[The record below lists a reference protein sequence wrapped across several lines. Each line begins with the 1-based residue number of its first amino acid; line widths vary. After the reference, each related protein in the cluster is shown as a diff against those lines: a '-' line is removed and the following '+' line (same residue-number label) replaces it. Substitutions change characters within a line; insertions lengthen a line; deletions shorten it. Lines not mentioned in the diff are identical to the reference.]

1 MSAVLTHPRAT
12 ASTRVPTLKF
22 WRWSPGTA
30 SLVAG
35 IAGAAM
41 AVLTPVANFGAVGSL
56 VTGGDAAKTAS
67 DIAGSAPLFLA
78 GIVTLFLVTLLD
90 LVITGALYTLFRSV
104 SRRLSLAAAVLR
116 IVFVGV
122 FLIAIAQLL
131 YALTHVSDPHA
142 ALQAAVAY
150 STIWVTGLGLF
161 GLHLLLTGYLAFR
174 SGFVPRIVGV
184 LLAIAG
190 IGYLADAVALQLVPG
205 FTPLFGALLFVGEPV
220 MVLWELIRGR
230 RLPRLPTPAAV

>member
-1 MSAVLTHPRAT
+1 MSAVLSRPRAT
-12 ASTRVPTLKF
+12 TPPRVPALKF

-30 SLVAG
+30 CLVAG

-41 AVLTPVANFGAVGSL
+41 AVLAPLASFGAVGSL
-56 VTGGDAAKTAS
+56 VTRGDAARTAS
-67 DIAGSAPLFLA
+67 DIAGSAPLFLT
-78 GIVTLFLVTLLD
+78 GIVTLFIVTLLD

-122 FLIAIAQLL
+122 FMVAIAQLL
-131 YALTHVSDPHA
+131 YALTHVNDAQAALHA
-142 ALQAAVAY
+142 ALAY
-150 STIWVTGLGLF
+150 STIWVTGLGIF
-161 GLHLLLTGYLAFR
+161 GLHLVLTGYLAFR
-174 SGFVPRIVGV
+174 SGFVPRILGV

-190 IGYLADAVALQLVPG
+190 VGYLADALALQLVPG
-205 FTPLFGALLFVGEPV
+205 FTPLFGALLFVGEPA

-230 RLPRLPTPAAV
+230 RLPRLATLPAV